1 MVLLTNSLMG
11 AVPALSLD
19 NRPFNYD
26 STLAAVLNK
35 TLFNKRRAAMAYD
48 ETRLRGGR

>member
-19 NRPFNYD
+19 GKKLGEPFGLWQEINRE
-26 STLAAVLNK
+26 VL
-35 TLFNKRRAAMAYD
+35 
-48 ETRLRGGR
+48 

>member
-19 NRPFNYD
+19 NRPLNYD
-26 STLAAVLNK
+26 GSLAAALNK
-35 TLFNKRRAAMAYD
+35 ELFNKQEGGND
-48 ETRLRGGR
+48 ETTKRGGP